1 MLACDGD
8 GLAAALSGKFEN
20 GAGMGE
26 REHARIDQRVMHHD
40 IGLGETGK
48 RMQREH
54 ARIPWA

>member
-1 MLACDGD
+1 LRRR